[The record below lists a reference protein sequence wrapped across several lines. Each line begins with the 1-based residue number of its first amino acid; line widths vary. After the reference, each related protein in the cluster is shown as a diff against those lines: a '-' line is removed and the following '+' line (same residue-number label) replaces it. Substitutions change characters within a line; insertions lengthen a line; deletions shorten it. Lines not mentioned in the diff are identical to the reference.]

1 MQELQSPE
9 LAAQWLHQQVRG
21 QLQTDSR
28 KVTSGDGFIAWPGA
42 AHDARAHVP
51 AALAQGAVACLV
63 EREGVEHHRL
73 PDAGIAS
80 YRGLKAAS
88 ARIASAYYGQPSQ
101 ELKML
106 AVTGTNGKTSTAWW
120 LAQALSS
127 PLLTPALPCAMVGTL
142 GVGRPPAAGAA
153 DTELLSALTAT
164 GLTTPDPV
172 LLQASL
178 RQFADAGVRA
188 CALEA
193 SSIGIDEHRL
203 DGTEIHTAIF
213 TNLTQDHLDYH
224 GSMDAYWRAKTRL
237 FAWPGLKAA
246 VINIDDPKGQELL
259 QSLDAH
265 TLDIWSV
272 SCERPARL
280 QACNIVIDGDGL
292 AFDVVEEQQRGHLA
306 TGLIGPYNVANLLGV
321 IAAMRTLGV
330 PLAQCL
336 RACAS
341 LRPVPGRMQRVH
353 APGMPLVAID
363 YAHTPD
369 ALDKALAA
377 LRPLAEQRGGRLWC
391 VFGCGGN
398 RDPGKRAPMGAAA
411 RAADQ
416 VVVTSDNPR
425 REDPQTIIAQIL
437 PALAGH
443 PGVHA
448 QADRGQ
454 AIALAVADARAAD
467 VVLVAGKGH
476 EDYQEVDGQRR
487 PFSDLAQVNAA
498 LQRRAA
504 MHRSA
509 GAAA

>member
-1 MQELQSPE
+1 
-9 LAAQWLHQQVRG
+9 
-21 QLQTDSR
+21 
-28 KVTSGDGFIAWPGA
+28 
-42 AHDARAHVP
+42 
-51 AALAQGAVACLV
+51 
-63 EREGVEHHRL
+63 
-73 PDAGIAS
+73 
-80 YRGLKAAS
+80 
-88 ARIASAYYGQPSQ
+88 
-101 ELKML
+101 
-106 AVTGTNGKTSTAWW
+106 
-120 LAQALSS
+120 
-127 PLLTPALPCAMVGTL
+127 
-142 GVGRPPAAGAA
+142 
-153 DTELLSALTAT
+153 
-164 GLTTPDPV
+164 
-172 LLQASL
+172 
-178 RQFADAGVRA
+178 
-188 CALEA
+188 
-193 SSIGIDEHRL
+193 
-203 DGTEIHTAIF
+203 
-213 TNLTQDHLDYH
+213 
-224 GSMDAYWRAKTRL
+224 MDAYWRAKTRL

-443 PGVHA
+443 PGVHT
-448 QADRGQ
+448 QPDRGQ